1 MKKVFKYMGYKT
13 FPLNGDFMA
22 LAINAM
28 RERGDW
34 DSFSYFVYHEKM
46 GIKQYDKDTRK
57 HFMPLLFGNPQKFF
71 ELMEEW
77 LVRFELV
84 LKKEASHD

>member
-28 RERGDW
+28 RERG
-34 DSFSYFVYHEKM
+34 EM
-46 GIKQYDKDTRK
+46 IG
-57 HFMPLLFGNPQKFF
+57 FGK
-71 ELMEEW
+71 
-77 LVRFELV
+77 
-84 LKKEASHD
+84 